1 MGQRSHLRDLQPTM
15 KLFARSH
22 DTQPRPRHL
31 SCLTCRWA
39 DYRIGD
45 EDSTFIECRRLP
57 PTPVQIDDEIMVVW
71 PQVTAE
77 DYCGE
82 WEKK

>member
-1 MGQRSHLRDLQPTM
+1 MSPFRRSSDPTP
-15 KLFARSH
+15 K
-22 DTQPRPRHL
+22 PRHL
-31 SCLTCRWA
+31 SCLKCRWA
-39 DYRIGD
+39 DYRIGTGD
-45 EDSTFIECRRLP
+45 DAFIECRRLP
-57 PTPVQIDDEIMVVW
+57 PTPVQVGEDVMVVW

>member
-1 MGQRSHLRDLQPTM
+1 MR
-15 KLFARSH
+15 LFARSPENPK
-22 DTQPRPRHL
+22 PRRL

-45 EDSTFIECRRLP
+45 EGITFIECRRFP
-57 PTPVQIDDEIMVVW
+57 PAPVQYEGDVMVVW